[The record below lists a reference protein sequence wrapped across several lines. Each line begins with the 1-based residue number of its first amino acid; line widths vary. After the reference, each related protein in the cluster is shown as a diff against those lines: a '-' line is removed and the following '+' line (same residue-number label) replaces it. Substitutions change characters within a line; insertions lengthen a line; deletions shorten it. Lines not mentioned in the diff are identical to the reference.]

1 MGSYSFTDHIGL
13 SSRGLTPWARV
24 TKSCLLLP
32 NALAHT
38 P

>member
-1 MGSYSFTDHIGL
+1 MGSNVFTDHIGL
-13 SSRGLTPWARV
+13 SSRGLTPWPRA